1 MHNALAISADVSAV
15 YDVNFPEVHEKLNA
29 AVINNGIIVERY
41 TGSGGKSGSSEAGVE
56 TLYQIRSACDKDYY

>member
-15 YDVNFPEVHEKLNA
+15 YDANFPDAHEKLNA

-56 TLYQIRSACDKDYY
+56 TLY